1 MGMILVVTP
10 NPCIDKTLF
19 VESIIP
25 KPKIKVEKV
34 KEIAGGKGSNVSRVL
49 RQLGVKLGIS
59 SLGDILD
66 KE

>member
-34 KEIAGGKGSNVSRVL
+34 KEIAGGKGS
-49 RQLGVKLGIS
+49 K
-59 SLGDILD
+59 
-66 KE
+66 